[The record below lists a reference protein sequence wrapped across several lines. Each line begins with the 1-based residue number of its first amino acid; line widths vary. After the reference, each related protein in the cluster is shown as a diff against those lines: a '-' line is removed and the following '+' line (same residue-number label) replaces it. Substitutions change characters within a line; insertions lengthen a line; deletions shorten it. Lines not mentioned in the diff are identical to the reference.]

1 MEPVPILCIMWQI
14 FSMNRVNVMLD
25 LKRKKKILTT
35 LLGSTNVF
43 ISNWNHNTQIQ
54 LYKRNAN
61 QVLFFSCSQT
71 NIIIF
76 VLTLYPHISGILHN
90 SHDLEVLFTK
100 NTQAARPTRSK
111 CAAEAQ
117 WGNNLSS
124 FQCCSMSM
132 SHSRGTAN
140 LQPPSPHWWSCCIAR
155 LLCSLLCNKRKGQD
169 LVQQLYLVEK
179 NNNKKTPT
187 RLKPIK

>member
-14 FSMNRVNVMLD
+14 FFMNRVNVMLD
-25 LKRKKKILTT
+25 LKRKKKVLIT
-35 LLGSTNVF
+35 LLESTNVF
-43 ISNWNHNTQIQ
+43 ISKWNHNIQIQIQ

-90 SHDLEVLFTK
+90 SHDLEILFTK
-100 NTQAARPTRSK
+100 DTQAARQTRSK
-111 CAAEAQ
+111 RAAEAQ
-117 WGNNLSS
+117 SGNNLSS

-169 LVQQLYLVEK
+169 LVQQLYLVEE
-179 NNNKKTPT
+179 NKKTQKT
-187 RLKPIK
+187 QG